1 MMLLPHIQIHFI
13 KILLLKHRNTF
24 IHAAAGIVYAFRNET
39 NFRVHV
45 LLLVLTIAL
54 GVALHIS
61 ATEWLFIAG
70 CSMLVL
76 SMELLN
82 TAVEKLCDLV
92 TAEYHPLIKI
102 IKDVAAGAVLIS
114 AAGSVLTG
122 IIIFLPKIIN

>member
-1 MMLLPHIQIHFI
+1 
-13 KILLLKHRNTF
+13 LKHKNTF
-24 IHAAAGIVYAFRNET
+24 IHAAAGIVHAFRVET
-39 NFRVHV
+39 NFRIHV
-45 LLLVLTIAL
+45 LLLLLTIAL

-61 ATEWLFIAG
+61 AIEWLFIAG